1 MLMLVFRVGE
11 DLYAIGATE
20 VVEVVPS
27 VRLRHIPQAPEYVD
41 GIFNYRGALAP
52 VVDLCRLMYSR
63 PSHDYLSTRIILVRC
78 RALDGR
84 DQVIGLRAE
93 QVTDT
98 MQVEETAAEGRP
110 VSVTA
115 APYLGPVFS
124 TPAGLIQR
132 IRPEPLVSGS
142 LTDSIFARI
151 SEQS

>member
-63 PSHDYLSTRIILVRC
+63 PSRDYLSTRIILVRC
-78 RALDGR
+78 RASDGE
-84 DQVIGLRAE
+84 DHVIGLRAE

-98 MQVEETAAEGRP
+98 MQAEENSAQGPPA
-110 VSVTA
+110 SV
-115 APYLGPVFS
+115 APYLGPMFS

-132 IRPEPLVSGS
+132 IRLEALVSGS
-142 LTDSIFARI
+142 LMDSIFARI